1 MLSGS
6 LNLGA
11 WTSGSTLYLLWV
23 DDNGP
28 RLDVGFTLDNVSFT
42 PFGRSLIYNLSH
54 AAGGAPNGTFTT
66 AGGNYWLDSATPA
79 AAVTN
84 DLVAFSQ
91 TGTASINVPVGG
103 VTAGG
108 MTVNNSSGTYT
119 IGGAGAITT
128 TLGLTKANAG
138 TLVLT
143 SANAFP
149 SRTLT
154 GGTVETQV
162 TGALGTAGTIVLSGA
177 ATLKTTTV
185 AQTFGGQIST
195 GTGGAAS
202 VTNVDTALGTGTST
216 VNANARVNFNA
227 SQTLAALTIADGV
240 EVTFGNGLPFAGEGT
255 KAWRLARA
263 WPWFPSPVRRR
274 CSSSAHSDFYPGGSG
289 TLR

>member
-6 LNLGA
+6 LNPGA
-11 WTSGSTLYLLWV
+11 WTGGSTLYLLWV

-28 RLDVGFTLDNVSFT
+28 GLDVGFTLDNVSLT

-54 AAGGAPNGTFTT
+54 AAGSAPKGTFTT

-138 TLVLT
+138 TLVL
-143 SANAFP
+143 
-149 SRTLT
+149 
-154 GGTVETQV
+154 
-162 TGALGTAGTIVLSGA
+162 SGA

-195 GTGGAAS
+195 GTGGAT
-202 VTNVDTALGTGTST
+202 VRTDTNFSATGLGG
-216 VNANARVNFNA
+216 
-227 SQTLAALTIADGV
+227 
-240 EVTFGNGLPFAGEGT
+240 
-255 KAWRLARA
+255 
-263 WPWFPSPVRRR
+263 
-274 CSSSAHSDFYPGGSG
+274 PGHAE
-289 TLR
+289 